1 MHTYKCTLK
10 TSGHSDSKMK
20 THDKKKSL
28 NNATNVIKETKL
40 EKHLTLKIPNYLE
53 YQLQLKRSLN
63 TTAYKTNLAA

>member
-1 MHTYKCTLK
+1 MHTYKCTPK

-28 NNATNVIKETKL
+28 NNTTNVIKETKL

-53 YQLQLKRSLN
+53 YPLQLKRSLN